1 MEPKIVKKD
10 EFNVVGVKLRCKMGE
25 TSDIP
30 KLWGQLMGRMGDIEH
45 LVGDGYSYGITTN
58 YDEATD
64 MFDYV
69 AAFKVSKAQDAPEGM
84 VSLAIPAQTY
94 AVFPCTMPTIG
105 ETYDMIYKEW
115 LPQSDYEHAY
125 TSEYELYPPTFN
137 PDDPDSQFEIYIPVK
152 K

>member
-1 MEPKIVKKD
+1 
-10 EFNVVGVKLRCKMGE
+10 
-25 TSDIP
+25 
-30 KLWGQLMGRMGDIEH
+30 
-45 LVGDGYSYGITTN
+45 
-58 YDEATD
+58 
-64 MFDYV
+64 
-69 AAFKVSKAQDAPEGM
+69 
-84 VSLAIPAQTY
+84 
-94 AVFPCTMPTIG
+94 MPTIG